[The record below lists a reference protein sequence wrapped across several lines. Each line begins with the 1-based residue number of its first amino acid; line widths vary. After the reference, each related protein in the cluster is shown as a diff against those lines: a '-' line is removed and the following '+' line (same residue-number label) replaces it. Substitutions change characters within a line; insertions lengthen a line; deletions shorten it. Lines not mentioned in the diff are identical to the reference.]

1 VTGSQA
7 ATLTTT
13 FAIVAPYVARYGYA
27 AVIVGVGLESAGLP
41 LPGETALLAAS
52 ALAARG
58 ELNVWL
64 VAAAGVAAAALGDNL
79 GFAVGRI
86 GGRRLLTWLEGRL
99 LPRDAMARVD
109 AFFARWGPA
118 SIIVARFVTGVRV
131 VAALAAGASG
141 MPWRVFL
148 PFNAAG
154 AVLWAAAVTAIGYLA
169 GDVSVLHP
177 GVMTVNRA
185 VGVAVAAIGLSLAIR
200 GAVLWARRRPA
211 MGNEHADGVS
221 HDTTE

>member
-58 ELNVWL
+58 EHNV
-64 VAAAGVAAAALGDNL
+64 

>member
-13 FAIVAPYVARYGYA
+13 LAIVAPYVARYGYA

-52 ALAARG
+52 AL
-58 ELNVWL
+58 
-64 VAAAGVAAAALGDNL
+64 AAAALGDNL

-177 GVMTVNRA
+177 GILTANRI
-185 VGVAVAAIGLSLAIR
+185 VGIGLVAAALALAVR